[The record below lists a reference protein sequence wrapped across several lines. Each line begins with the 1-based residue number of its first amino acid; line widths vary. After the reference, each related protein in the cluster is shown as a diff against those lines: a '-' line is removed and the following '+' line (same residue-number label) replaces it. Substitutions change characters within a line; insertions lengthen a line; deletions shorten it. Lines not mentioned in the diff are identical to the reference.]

1 MTRSCTPTSPL
12 PCLKPG
18 ASRTVGA
25 NTNGKGV
32 DRGFD
37 QPLWDGAAFD
47 GKTLPVHAEQG
58 LGDTTQFVRYLRFV
72 KHRSGTVLLE
82 CQPVQVALFGGLEGA
97 DAIVPYGEPL
107 PAFDRHYP
115 LLGLPRRLGTT
126 LETVPAAKCLIFPS
140 PRAAGPGAS
149 RQPRASCGWG

>member
-18 ASRTVGA
+18 ASRTAGA

-47 GKTLPVHAEQG
+47 GKTLLVHAEQG

-72 KHRSGTVLLE
+72 KHRGGTVLLE

-115 LLGLPRRLGTT
+115 LL
-126 LETVPAAKCLIFPS
+126 
-140 PRAAGPGAS
+140 
-149 RQPRASCGWG
+149 